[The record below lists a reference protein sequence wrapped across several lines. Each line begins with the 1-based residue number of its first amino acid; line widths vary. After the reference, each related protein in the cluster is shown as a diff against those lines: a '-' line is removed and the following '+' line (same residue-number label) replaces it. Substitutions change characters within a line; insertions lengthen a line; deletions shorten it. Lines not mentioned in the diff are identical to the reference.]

1 MTTVQIE
8 LPEELALKAANA
20 GLLTPE
26 AMEAILREQLRLR
39 AGDALQ
45 AMWQRAPLEE
55 LTPEIEQ
62 DIVATVREVRAEQ
75 RAREANR

>member
-1 MTTVQIE
+1 MTAVTIE

-20 GLLTPE
+20 GLLAPE

-39 AGDALQ
+39 AVEALQ
-45 AMWQRAPLEE
+45 AMWQRTPLEE

-62 DIVATVREVRAEQ
+62 DIVATVRQVRAAQ
-75 RAREANR
+75 RARGNNG